1 MADIKLKSVD
11 KNRIGEYIGECR
23 SVMEG
28 TKLYHWDVT
37 GTASYAQH
45 IALDQFIE
53 QMNAPVDSLAE
64 TSIALYGDINITIPK
79 TDKPTNIVDYIN
91 KFRISTKNIR
101 NILIEN
107 VQIAIVDTI
116 DEAALQVLY
125 RLKRLK

>member
-1 MADIKLKSVD
+1 MWLI
-11 KNRIGEYIGECR
+11 
-23 SVMEG
+23 
-28 TKLYHWDVT
+28 
-37 GTASYAQH
+37 
-45 IALDQFIE
+45 
-53 QMNAPVDSLAE
+53 
-64 TSIALYGDINITIPK
+64 INIILILVIIAMFAYP
-79 TDKPTNIVDYIN
+79 YIN